1 MEGLTIR
8 LSTGIVN
15 KNKLGM
21 STLLQAVPSAYTV
34 GDLINTGDE
43 PKLDFCHLEFL
54 RMMMMP
60 VSATTS
66 MELIRKYETISESR
80 SQTAS
85 VACHDGLRAMPC
97 LVHRHCRQPIDPT
110 MYHLSPNS

>member
-1 MEGLTIR
+1 MAA
-8 LSTGIVN
+8 
-15 KNKLGM
+15 
-21 STLLQAVPSAYTV
+21 LLEPVSPANAV
-34 GDLINTGDE
+34 GHLINTGDE

-66 MELIRKYETISESR
+66 MELIRKYGTVSESR
-80 SQTAS
+80 SQTTS

-97 LVHRHCRQPIDPT
+97 IVHRHCRQPIDPT
-110 MYHLSPNS
+110 MYHS